1 MLLSEI
7 KCICGI
13 IVVLG
18 ISILSSCNYNNGEE
32 KYPKTVNQVL
42 CDTANVSFKNTI
54 QPILITNCYACHDE
68 KNYLDFGGGYNFEGY
83 DNLMSNGLIDA
94 GKAENSKIY
103 RSVARLSNAQP
114 MPKDR
119 PKLPDCDI
127 NRIKA
132 WINQG
137 AKNN

>member
-1 MLLSEI
+1 M
-7 KCICGI
+7 
-13 IVVLG
+13 
-18 ISILSSCNYNNGEE
+18 SSCNYNNEEE

-54 QPILITNCYACHDE
+54 QPILITNCYACHSE
-68 KNYLDFGGGYNFEGY
+68 AKSQIEGGGYNFEGY
-83 DNLMSNGLIDA
+83 DNLMANGLIDA
-94 GKAENSKIY
+94 GKAESSKMY
-103 RSVARLSNAQP
+103 KSVAHLSNAQP

-119 PKLPDCDI
+119 QKLADCDI

-137 AKNN
+137 ANNN